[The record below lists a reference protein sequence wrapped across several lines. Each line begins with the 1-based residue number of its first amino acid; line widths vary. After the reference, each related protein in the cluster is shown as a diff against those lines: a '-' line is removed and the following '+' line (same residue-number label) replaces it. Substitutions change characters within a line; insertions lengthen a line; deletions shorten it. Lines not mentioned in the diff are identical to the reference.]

1 MIFRDRQEAGRL
13 LAERLAG
20 RGLEQAVVLALPRGG
35 VPVAFEVARRLGAE
49 MDVLVVRK
57 LGAPGYPEYAVG
69 AIAEGGAT
77 YVNREALRELGLRDA
92 EVAALAEREA
102 EELARRVHLYRGS
115 RALPDLRGRTVL
127 VVDDGVATGA
137 TARAAARA
145 ARQKGAARVILAAP
159 VVAAASEPDLRADF
173 DEVLAVELPPSF
185 FAVGAWYQ
193 RFDQVSDDE
202 VLEVLGRAHP
212 ARAGSGEIWNGEWM
226 GPDPSSDLPL
236 PSAPRRGE
244 GRGEGRTDEVVE
256 IPLAPPAGHGG
267 LEAFLAV
274 PPRPAGLVLFV
285 HGSGSTRRSP
295 RNRFVAE
302 MLGEVGLATLLFDL
316 LTADEAEADEFT
328 GRLRFEVGLLTRRV
342 IAATHFVAGRPD
354 VGALPLGYFGASTG
368 AAAALAAAAALP
380 ARVAAVVSRGGRPD
394 LVAPAVLA
402 EVRAPVLLLVGGHDE
417 AVLGMNR
424 AAAAHL
430 RDVEISVVPGAT
442 HLFEERGALETV
454 ARRAADFF
462 VRHLAGEAHA
472 PGAGRA

>member
-20 RGLEQAVVLALPRGG
+20 RKLERAVVLALPRGG

-49 MDVLVVRK
+49 MEVLVVRK
-57 LGAPGYPEYAVG
+57 LGAPGFPEYAVG

-77 YVNREALRELGLRDA
+77 YLNREALRELGLRDA
-92 EVAALAEREA
+92 DVAALAAREA
-102 EELARRVHLYRGS
+102 DELARRVHRYRGS
-115 RALPDLRGRTVL
+115 RALPELGGRTAL

-137 TARAAARA
+137 TARAAART
-145 ARQKGAARVILAAP
+145 ARQRGAARVILAAP
-159 VVAAASEPDLRADF
+159 VVAGQSEAELREDF
-173 DEVLAVELPPSF
+173 DEVVAVETPASF

-193 RFDQVSDDE
+193 HFEQVSDEE
-202 VLEVLGRAHP
+202 VLDVLRRARP
-212 ARAGSGEIWNGEWM
+212 ARAEEPGEIWNGEWL
-226 GPDPSSDLPL
+226 GPDPAG
-236 PSAPRRGE
+236 APRPE
-244 GRGEGRTDEVVE
+244 GKAEQVVA
-256 IPLAPPAGHGG
+256 IPLAPPDGHGS

-274 PPRPAGLVLFV
+274 PPRAAGLVLFV

-302 MLGEVGLATLLFDL
+302 ALGEAGLATLLFDL
-316 LTADEAEADEFT
+316 LTADEAEVDEVS
-328 GRLRFEVGLLTRRV
+328 GRLRFDVGLLTRRV
-342 IAATHFVAGRPD
+342 IAATRFVEGRPD
-354 VGALPLGYFGASTG
+354 LGALPLGYFGASTG

-380 ARVAAVVSRGGRPD
+380 ERVKAVVSRGGRPD

-402 EVRAPVLLLVGGHDE
+402 EVRAPVLLLVGERDE

-430 RDVEISVVPGAT
+430 RDVDLSVVPGAT
-442 HLFEERGALETV
+442 HLFEEAGALEAV

-462 VRHLAGEAHA
+462 RQRLQRAAHA
-472 PGAGRA
+472 PAGRA

>member
-13 LAERLAG
+13 LAEKLAG
-20 RGLEQAVVLALPRGG
+20 RGLERAAVLALPRGG

-102 EELARRVHLYRGS
+102 EELARRVHLYRGG
-115 RALPDLRGRTVL
+115 RALPDLKGRTVL

-185 FAVGAWYQ
+185 YAVGAWYQ
-193 RFDQVSDDE
+193 HFDQVSDDE
-202 VLEVLGRAHP
+202 VLEVLRRARP
-212 ARAGSGEIWNGEWM
+212 AREEEASGEIWNGEWM
-226 GPDPSSDLPL
+226 GPDPASPAGAGGS
-236 PSAPRRGE
+236 E
-244 GRGEGRTDEVVE
+244 EVVE
-256 IPLAPPAGHGG
+256 IPLAPPAGHGS

-274 PPRPAGLVLFV
+274 PPRGSGLVLFV

-302 MLGEVGLATLLFDL
+302 TLGEVGLATLLFDL
-316 LTADEAEADEFT
+316 LTPDEAEADEFT
-328 GRLRFEVGLLTRRV
+328 GRLRFDVGLLTRRV
-342 IAATHFVAGRPD
+342 IAATRFVEGRTG

-380 ARVAAVVSRGGRPD
+380 GRVAAVVSRGGRPD

-402 EVRAPVLLLVGGHDE
+402 EVRAPVLLLVGGRDE

-424 AAAAHL
+424 EAAAHL
-430 RDVEISVVPGAT
+430 RQVELSVVPGAT
-442 HLFEERGALETV
+442 HLFEEPGALETV

-462 VRHLAGEAHA
+462 TRHLAGAVHA
-472 PGAGRA
+472 AGAGRA